1 MADLPGVPP
10 VIELRALGRR
20 FGSDPPVDA
29 LVDVDLRIDRGEWVA
44 VEGPSGSGKS
54 TLLNVLGCLDRHT
67 SGTYLL
73 DGIDVSVLDD
83 RARAG
88 LRSRRIGF
96 IFQSFHLLGHRSV
109 LENVMLAEVYRRQS
123 RTGRRQRAREA
134 LLRVGMTHRAE
145 FMPTHLSGGERQ
157 RVAVARALLG
167 SPSILLADEPTGNL
181 DSRTTESLLDLLAD
195 LHRDGLTLILIT
207 HDRDVAARA
216 QRRLHIVDGS
226 LMESW

>member
-1 MADLPGVPP
+1 MADLLAAPT
-10 VIELRALGRR
+10 VIELRGLGRR
-20 FGSDPPVDA
+20 FGTDPPVDA
-29 LVDVDLRIDRGEWVA
+29 LIDVNLRIDRGEWVA
-44 VEGPSGSGKS
+44 IEGPSGSGKS

-67 SGTYLL
+67 SGTYLF
-73 DGIDVSVLDD
+73 DGIDVAGLDD

-123 RTGRRQRAREA
+123 RVGRQERALAA
-134 LLRVGMTHRAE
+134 LERVGMTHRAE
-145 FMPTHLSGGERQ
+145 FTPTHLSGGERQ
-157 RVAVARALLG
+157 RVAIARALLG

-181 DSRTTESLLDLLAD
+181 DSRTTASLLDLLAN
-195 LHRDGLTLILIT
+195 LHRDGVTLILIT

-216 QRRLHIVDGS
+216 QRRLHITDGS
-226 LMESW
+226 LTES

>member
-1 MADLPGVPP
+1 MADPLAAPS
-10 VIELRALGRR
+10 VIDVSGLGRR

-29 LVDVDLRIDRGEWVA
+29 LINVDLRIESGEWVA
-44 VEGPSGSGKS
+44 IEGPSGSGKS
-54 TLLNVLGCLDRHT
+54 TLLNILGCLDRHT
-67 SGTYLL
+67 SGTYRF
-73 DGIDVSVLDD
+73 DGIDVSGLDD
-83 RARAG
+83 GARAG

-96 IFQSFHLLGHRSV
+96 IFQSYHLLGHRSV

-123 RTGRRQRAREA
+123 GAGRRQRAMGV
-134 LLRVGMTHRAE
+134 LDVVGMTHRAE
-145 FMPTHLSGGERQ
+145 FTPTHLSGGERQ

-167 SPSILLADEPTGNL
+167 SPSVLLADEPTGNL
-181 DSRTTESLLDLLAD
+181 DSHATESLLDLLAS

-226 LMESW
+226 LTEV